1 MWGNDNPHPEGTWPE
16 SQTVNADQFDGVSE
30 ADLQAIVSGNAAKVF
45 GFDLDQLA
53 KLPQPVPA

>member
-1 MWGNDNPHPEGTWPE
+1 
-16 SQTVNADQFDGVSE
+16 VNADQFDGVSE
-30 ADLQAIVSGNAAKVF
+30 ADLQAIVSGNAANVF